1 MENLWNKYHLG
12 VEGFVRRRIEDETV
26 VEELT
31 NDILMA
37 AYGAK
42 KNFRGE
48 SEEFS
53 WICGIAKHKVVDY
66 YRKKKIKTILFS
78 VNPAFEEIAD
88 KALTPEKDVLKNVQ
102 LCWSSLFT
110 PRAIFYRIE
119 QKLHKKP
126 VSVAVVVQQMVQSE
140 VAGICFTVHP
150 VTKDYNQMVIEAG
163 LGLGEAVVSGQ
174 ITPDTYVI
182 HKNDFSILD
191 INVSEQTMMI
201 IKGGKD
207 NVHKKLSAKVGGKQ
221 KLTGQQ
227 IVELAR
233 ICKNIEKHYGKPQD
247 IEWALVKNKFYIT
260 QSRPITTL

>member
-88 KALTPEKDVLKNVQ
+88 KALTPEKDVLKNELKAEIQKTFKELGAGYGRILRLKYMGGYKTKTIAKILKTTVK
-102 LCWSSLFT
+102 
-110 PRAIFYRIE
+110 AIS
-119 QKLHKKP
+119 KHL
-126 VSVAVVVQQMVQSE
+126 
-140 VAGICFTVHP
+140 
-150 VTKDYNQMVIEAG
+150 
-163 LGLGEAVVSGQ
+163 
-174 ITPDTYVI
+174 
-182 HKNDFSILD
+182 
-191 INVSEQTMMI
+191 
-201 IKGGKD
+201 
-207 NVHKKLSAKVGGKQ
+207 
-221 KLTGQQ
+221 
-227 IVELAR
+227 EL
-233 ICKNIEKHYGKPQD
+233 
-247 IEWALVKNKFYIT
+247 
-260 QSRPITTL
+260 